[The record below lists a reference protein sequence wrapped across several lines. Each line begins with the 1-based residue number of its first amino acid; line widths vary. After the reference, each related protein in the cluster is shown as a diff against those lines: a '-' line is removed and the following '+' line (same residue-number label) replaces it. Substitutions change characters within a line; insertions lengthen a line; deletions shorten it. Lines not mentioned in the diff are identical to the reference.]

1 MKIQIVVPCYNEASR
16 FPPDQALAFLAR
28 DDVGL
33 ILVNDGSSDTTGDL
47 LEQFAVPFGDR
58 VVVLNLQYNQ
68 GKAEAVRA
76 GMRLAHERGA
86 QVTGYM
92 DGDFATPA
100 AEMLRLIEVLMASE
114 ATAVL
119 LGSRWQHLGADIQRH
134 PMRHYGGRVFATLA
148 SQVLKLKVYDT
159 QCGAKLFRVGAPLI
173 SALQAPFA
181 SPWAFDVELLGRLRQ
196 QLSES
201 VFLEVPLNRW
211 IDVEGSKIS
220 LMDMVQATL
229 SLFTIR
235 RALKAWTPCATS
247 SERPV
252 K

>member
-1 MKIQIVVPCYNEASR
+1 MMKTQIVVPCYNEANR
-16 FPPDQALAFLAR
+16 FPPGQAQAFLAR

-47 LEQFAVPFGDR
+47 LEAFALPYDDR
-58 VVVLNLQYNQ
+58 VVVLNLQCNQ

-76 GMRLAHERGA
+76 GMCLAHERGA
-86 QVTGYM
+86 EITGYM

-100 AEMLRLIEVLMASE
+100 VEMLRLIEILMESE
-114 ATAVL
+114 STEVL
-119 LGSRWQHLGADIQRH
+119 LGSRWQHLGADIQRQAL
-134 PMRHYGGRVFATLA
+134 RHYGGRVFATLA

-159 QCGAKLFRVGAPLI
+159 QCGAKLFRIGPPLLD
-173 SALQAPFA
+173 ALQTPFV

-196 QLSES
+196 HLSES

-211 IDVEGSKIS
+211 VDVDGSKIS
-220 LMDMVQATL
+220 LMDMVRATL

-235 RALKAWTPCATS
+235 RALKAWAKTHPTS
-247 SERPV
+247 P
-252 K
+252 

>member
-1 MKIQIVVPCYNEASR
+1 MMKIQIVVPCYNEAGR
-16 FPPDQALAFLAR
+16 FQPEQALAFLAR

-33 ILVNDGSSDTTGDL
+33 ILVNDGSTDTTGDL
-47 LEQFAVPFGDR
+47 LEQFAAPYADR
-58 VVVLNLQYNQ
+58 VVVLNQQHNQ

-76 GMRLAHERGA
+76 GMRLAQERGA

-100 AEMLRLIEVLMASE
+100 LEMLRLIEILMASE
-114 ATAVL
+114 ATEVL
-119 LGSRWQHLGADIQRH
+119 LGSRWQHLGADIQRQ

-173 SALQAPFA
+173 AALQAPFV

-196 QLSES
+196 QLPEA

-235 RALKAWTPCATS
+235 RALKAWANS
-247 SERPV
+247 HR
-252 K
+252 